1 MLCPC
6 SGNGADMAVLLL
18 LVCPFGVCTGANDQ
32 QSALQQKQ
40 KQLEESKQEL
50 AKMRE
55 VAEPD
60 RL

>member
-1 MLCPC
+1 
-6 SGNGADMAVLLL
+6 VLLL
-18 LVCPFGVCTGANDQ
+18 LVFGDCTGANDQ

-40 KQLEESKQEL
+40 KQLEDSKQEL

-55 VAEPD
+55 EAEPD

>member
-1 MLCPC
+1 MLTC
-6 SGNGADMAVLLL
+6 
-18 LVCPFGVCTGANDQ
+18 LVCNCTGANDQ
-32 QSALQQKQ
+32 RTSLQQKQ
-40 KQLEESKQEL
+40 KQLEVSKQEL